1 MGKQTILNGAS
12 MKKLSIFFV
21 SLITLGSA
29 ISYTAVAKPG
39 KVEICHL
46 TGNGDYIIIE
56 VSERALDAHMAHGD
70 LESINGLC
78 GILPQ

>member
-1 MGKQTILNGAS
+1 

-29 ISYTAVAKPG
+29 ISYTAV
-39 KVEICHL
+39 
-46 TGNGDYIIIE
+46 E